1 MELKNISASLRS
13 IRLVPP
19 ASPHFAVSL
28 GRFPSDQV
36 VVVVVVVVVT
46 TKGGSRRLEK
56 SQSLDDDNDRCQF
69 DMGRSS

>member
-36 VVVVVVVVVT
+36 VVVVVVVT

-56 SQSLDDDNDRCQF
+56 SQSLDDDDDRCQF
-69 DMGRSS
+69 DMGKST